1 MSSLFFYHW
10 ESSLV
15 GIPLWLNILLII
27 GFILL
32 GSMECRRLFIKDS
45 NLDMKTVLKR
55 APYLHV
61 LIVLSLILLVVANLN
76 RPRLIWNLPLWLQY
90 HYTALTWGGILV
102 IFAFVFSLASAVAL
116 RTQHRERW
124 KIVIAGILL
133 IFVIQVIQW
142 NYTRPIAPRL
152 KDIVAT
158 SGTVM
163 QTNNASCAAASGAS
177 IVRTYGMQ
185 KTEKQMAELF
195 ETTVGGT
202 SGAQVIYGMRK
213 IGFSCNKVHVSESN
227 PEKLTAPAMLFVDN
241 QFTGPESHAVAYMG
255 FNKDKAEI
263 FDPLEGRR
271 LLSKNELAKIWHGR
285 GIEFRLKRGGE

>member
-1 MSSLFFYHW
+1 M
-10 ESSLV
+10 V
-15 GIPLWLNILLII
+15 GIPIWLNILLI
-27 GFILL
+27 LL
-32 GSMECRRLFIKDS
+32 FATIAIVEYRRLIVRDPS
-45 NLDMKTVLKR
+45 LNMKTVLKR
-55 APYLHV
+55 APYLYV
-61 LIVLSLILLVVANLN
+61 LIPLSLILLIVANLN

-90 HYTALTWGGILV
+90 HYTALTWGGILA
-102 IFAFVFSLASAVAL
+102 IFTFVFSLAAAVAL

-124 KIVIAGILL
+124 KIVIAGTLL

-163 QTNNASCAAASGAS
+163 QTSNASCAAASGAS
-177 IVRTYGMQ
+177 IVRTFGEQ
-185 KTEKQMAELF
+185 RTEKQMAELYG
-195 ETTVGGT
+195 TTVGGT
-202 SGAQVIYGMRK
+202 SGAQVIYGMRE
-213 IGFSCNKVHVSESN
+213 IGFSCNKVRVLDSN
-227 PEKLTAPAMLFVDN
+227 PEKLNAPAMLFIDN

-271 LLSKNELAKIWHGR
+271 FLSKNQLAKIWHGR
-285 GIEFRLKRGGE
+285 GIEFSLERGGE

>member
-1 MSSLFFYHW
+1 M
-10 ESSLV
+10 V
-15 GIPLWLNILLII
+15 GIPIWLNILLILFFVALAI
-27 GFILL
+27 V
-32 GSMECRRLFIKDS
+32 EYRRLIGKDPS
-45 NLDMKTVLKR
+45 LNIKTVLKR
-55 APYLHV
+55 APYLYV
-61 LIVLSLILLVVANLN
+61 LIPLSLILLVIGNLN

-90 HYTALTWGGILV
+90 HYTALTWGGILA
-102 IFAFVFSLASAVAL
+102 IFTFIFSLGSAVAM

-133 IFVIQVIQW
+133 ILVIQVIQW

-195 ETTVGGT
+195 KTTVGGT

-213 IGFSCNKVHVSESN
+213 IGFSCNKVQVSESN
-227 PEKLTAPAMLFVDN
+227 PEELTAPAMLFVDN

-255 FNKDKAEI
+255 FNKNKAEI

-285 GIEFRLKRGGE
+285 GIEFRRF